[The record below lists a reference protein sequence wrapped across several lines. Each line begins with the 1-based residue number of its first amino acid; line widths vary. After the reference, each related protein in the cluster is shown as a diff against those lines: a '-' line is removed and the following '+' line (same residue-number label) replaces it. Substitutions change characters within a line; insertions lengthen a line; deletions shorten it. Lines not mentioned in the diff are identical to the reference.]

1 MIFNKTEEVNREVQ
15 ILIEKRD
22 ANRDPTDDKLTMFRQ
37 QATLIARKKDKY
49 VEELRELRT
58 EYSELEKQLKEKR
71 RANGLDEDIPRGEEF
86 KRYVNKL
93 RSKSTSYKKMKQ
105 EIAQLQSE
113 LNILK
118 RTEEIIRKKY
128 DTIKNQLT
136 PDERSEVES
145 GFNGRRTNVNVE
157 RVEEALSQKELK
169 AKISAKKAELA
180 PFIQE
185 LKSLRDAIDVC

>member
-1 MIFNKTEEVNREVQ
+1 V
-15 ILIEKRD
+15 
-22 ANRDPTDDKLTMFRQ
+22 
-37 QATLIARKKDKY
+37 
-49 VEELRELRT
+49 
-58 EYSELEKQLKEKR
+58 
-71 RANGLDEDIPRGEEF
+71 PRGEEF

-93 RSKSTSYKKMKQ
+93 RSKSTTYKKLKQ
-105 EIAQLQSE
+105 EIAQLQTE

-128 DTIKNQLT
+128 DTIKSQLT
-136 PDERSEVES
+136 PEERGEVES
-145 GFNGRRTNVNVE
+145 GFNVRRTNVNVD

-185 LKSLRDAIDVC
+185 LKSLRDVIDVSLAFINLKTNRTNLFIYLKAIKWRI